1 MNAVNQQFG
10 SLWTARTVIWIMGT
24 VLLLVSCGQSTLQ
37 APPAHKSPV
46 AELLNTGQLP
56 HRRPSATPAPITPF
70 PTTYEDELATLQA
83 HGRFFYGGNPTIP
96 EVALTF
102 DDGPN
107 PPFTTQV
114 LAVLKHYGIHATFF
128 CLGNEVAAYPDLV
141 RQEVADGHVIGN
153 HSWFHPLLTTLS
165 AAQIRTEL
173 TTTGDII
180 QQVTGKRP
188 IFFRP
193 PYGSVNAQVL
203 TQANQLGLTT
213 FIWSDG
219 SLDWTPIGPAAI
231 VHQVL
236 STVANGAIILMH
248 DGGGNRSRTLAAL
261 PGVIEGLEA
270 RHFRFVTLGQ
280 LVADTQGQPSQ

>member
-1 MNAVNQQFG
+1 
-10 SLWTARTVIWIMGT
+10 
-24 VLLLVSCGQSTLQ
+24 
-37 APPAHKSPV
+37 
-46 AELLNTGQLP
+46 
-56 HRRPSATPAPITPF
+56 
-70 PTTYEDELATLQA
+70 
-83 HGRFFYGGNPTIP
+83 
-96 EVALTF
+96 VALTF

-128 CLGNEVAAYPDLV
+128 CLGNEVAAHPDLV
-141 RQEVADGHVIGN
+141 RQEVADGHIIGN
-153 HSWFHPLLTTLS
+153 HSWSHPLLTTLS
-165 AAQIRTEL
+165 AEQISTEL

-261 PGVIEGLEA
+261 PGVIEGLQA
-270 RHFRFVTLGQ
+270 RHFRFVTLDQ
-280 LVADTQGQPSQ
+280 LVADTPRQPSQ